1 MYNIVKWL
9 VPVLL
14 QYSLTHQEYQP
25 SIIATEWIVNNIYYL
40 GYQNKK
46 Q

>member
-1 MYNIVKWL
+1 MDLANIA
-9 VPVLL
+9 
-14 QYSLTHQEYQP
+14 YSLRLQEYQS
-25 SIIATEWIVNNIYYL
+25 SIIATDLIVNNIYYL